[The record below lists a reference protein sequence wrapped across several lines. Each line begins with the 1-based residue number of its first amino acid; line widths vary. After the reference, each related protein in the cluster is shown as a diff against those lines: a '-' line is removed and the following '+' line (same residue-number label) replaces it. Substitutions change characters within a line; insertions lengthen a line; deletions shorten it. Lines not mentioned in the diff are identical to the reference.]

1 MFRLLKEIRSEPRLA
16 EYIMKSN
23 SRLKIENKLKN
34 EVNSLPSTSIA
45 QSRIK
50 SLHADINRL
59 RKALDKEKK
68 NEADSLKNKMRA
80 MGGIKKNSSQ
90 STINS
95 KLRVADNE
103 EKKRA
108 KAVDQQYKIS
118 KKITEKEV
126 ELSKKQQELVKI
138 QIKSSEQLQK
148 SQEDTLKKVE
158 KFQET
163 FDLIQNEY
171 ENKLSLNRE
180 EIMAKDFDVFIS
192 HASEDKTSF
201 VKPLVTELTNEKVSF
216 FYDDLSIGWGKSVRQ
231 SLDEG
236 ILRSKFCVVVISK
249 PFLEK
254 YWTNYELDGFL
265 QKEAKNRTTVV
276 LPIWLNITH
285 DEVYSV
291 SPTLANRRAII
302 GNSLTVE
309 EIVEGIK
316 NVLESG
322 LESI

>member
-1 MFRLLKEIRSEPRLA
+1 MS
-16 EYIMKSN
+16 
-23 SRLKIENKLKN
+23 
-34 EVNSLPSTSIA
+34 STSIV
-45 QSRIK
+45 QNRIK
-50 SLHADINRL
+50 TLHADINRL
-59 RKALDKEKK
+59 RKAFDKEKK
-68 NEADSLKNKMRA
+68 NEADALKNKMQA
-80 MGGIKKNSSQ
+80 MNGIKKNSTESA
-90 STINS
+90 INS
-95 KLRVADNE
+95 KLRSANNE

-108 KAVDQQYKIS
+108 KAADQQYKIS
-118 KKITEKEV
+118 KKITGKQM
-126 ELSKKQQELVKI
+126 ELSKKQQELVKV

-148 SQEDTLKKVE
+148 SQEDTSKKVE
-158 KFQET
+158 NFQET

-192 HASEDKTSF
+192 HATEDKASF

-216 FYDDLSIGWGKSVRQ
+216 FYDDFSIGWGKSVRQ

-265 QKEAKNRTTVV
+265 QKEAKNQTTVV

-291 SPTLANRRAII
+291 SPSLANRRAII
-302 GNSLTVE
+302 GNSLTAE

-322 LESI
+322 FEPIE